1 MSIALTVTGAFILLI
16 FVMPVFYRVFNF
28 GTIAG
33 VVFGLFSLLSG
44 VFWNKLSDRF
54 QGISAIVVVFGIIF
68 ALKLMW
74 DIYAAGKTKA
84 SSQKVIVIL
93 GCQVK
98 GDEPSLSLIKRVDSA
113 YRFLLKNPN
122 SVAVL
127 TGGKG
132 RGENITE
139 AECMRRIL
147 YDRGILNQRMILEEK
162 STTTDENIRFAKKL
176 LQERGIETA
185 EIAVATSEYHQ
196 KRASIICQ
204 RYGYT
209 AFAQSSHTKPILLP
223 TFLVREFFGIVKEK
237 YNIRLK

>member
-1 MSIALTVTGAFILLI
+1 MSIALIVTGAVVLLI
-16 FVMPVFYRVFNF
+16 FILPVFYRVFNF
-28 GTIAG
+28 GTVAG
-33 VVFGLFSLLSG
+33 TAFGLFSLLSG
-44 VFWNKLSDRF
+44 IYFGKMTDRMQGVSVMVVF
-54 QGISAIVVVFGIIF
+54 FGIIF
-68 ALKLMW
+68 ALKLIW
-74 DIYAAGKTKA
+74 DIYIAGRTKA
-84 SSQKVIVIL
+84 TRQSVIIVL
-93 GCQVK
+93 GCQVR
-98 GDEPSLSLIKRVDSA
+98 GEEPSLSLIKRVDSA

-209 AFAQSSHTKPILLP
+209 AFAQSSHTKLILLP
-223 TFLVREFFGIVKEK
+223 TFLVREIFGIVKEK

>member
-1 MSIALTVTGAFILLI
+1 MSIALIVTGAVVLLI
-16 FVMPVFYRVFNF
+16 FILPIFYRVFNF
-28 GTIAG
+28 GTVAG
-33 VVFGLFSLLSG
+33 TVFGLFSLLSG
-44 VFWNKLSDRF
+44 IYFSKMTDRI
-54 QGISAIVVVFGIIF
+54 QGISVIVVVFVIIF
-68 ALKLMW
+68 ALKLIW
-74 DIYAAGKTKA
+74 DIYIAGRTKA
-84 SSQKVIVIL
+84 TNQKVIVIL
-93 GCQVK
+93 GCQVR
-98 GDEPSLSLIKRVDSA
+98 GDQPSLSLIKRVDCA

-122 SVAVL
+122 AVAVL

-132 RGENITE
+132 RGEDITE

-162 STTTDENIRFAKKL
+162 STTTDENIRFAKEL
-176 LQERGIETA
+176 LKERGIETA

-223 TFLVREFFGIVKEK
+223 TFLVREIFGIVKEK